1 MSDRCLSVAPLEIQ
15 QVTLQGR
22 HIRLEPLTLNH
33 LDGLCEI
40 GLDPDLW
47 RWIPTQV
54 KSRDDMR
61 DYIRLALR
69 WQTDGTALPFAT
81 VDQSS
86 GRVVGSTRYMN
97 IDKPNRHVEI
107 GATWIGR
114 PWQRTVVNTEAKYLM
129 LRHAFETLGCFRVE
143 LKTDALNQQSRN
155 AILRIGAS
163 QEGIFRKHVVCS
175 DGRLRDSVYFSI
187 IDSEWPSVKARLE
200 EKLHQSG

>member
-1 MSDRCLSVAPLEIQ
+1 VSDRCLSVAPLEIQ

-47 RWIPTQV
+47 RWIPAPV

>member
-1 MSDRCLSVAPLEIQ
+1 VAPLQIQ

-40 GLDPDLW
+40 GLDPELW
-47 RWIPTQV
+47 RWIPAPV
-54 KSRDDMR
+54 HSRDDML
-61 DYIRLALR
+61 DYIRLAL
-69 WQTDGTALPFAT
+69 QGQADGHAQPFAT

-86 GRVVGSTRYMN
+86 GRVVGCTRYMN

-107 GATWIGR
+107 GSTWIGK
-114 PWQRTVVNTEAKYLM
+114 PWQRTAVNTEAKYLM

-163 QEGIFRKHVVCS
+163 QEGIFRKHVLCA

-187 IDSEWPSVKARLE
+187 IDSEWPGVKARLE
-200 EKLHQSG
+200 EKLSS

>member
-1 MSDRCLSVAPLEIQ
+1 VAPLEIQ

-47 RWIPTQV
+47 RWIPAPV

-61 DYIRLALR
+61 DYIRLALQ

>member
-1 MSDRCLSVAPLEIQ
+1 MAPLQIQ

-47 RWIPTQV
+47 RWIPAPV

-61 DYIRLALR
+61 DYIRLALQ

-129 LRHAFETLGCFRVE
+129 LCHAFETLGCFRVE